1 MLLNDIA
8 IFEIFKEGPGKIYI
22 KTSGEGKAAIR
33 LQNKKKYL
41 NLALLSNSLSLP
53 TKTTCYVFGFFHR
66 GKICKKPISK
76 NIAVLFF
83 KSHSSAPATLDRE
96 RCRFSCR
103 YRMLKKIS
111 IEIS

>member
-22 KTSGEGKAAIR
+22 KTAGEGKAAIR
-33 LQNKKKYL
+33 LQKKKSL
-41 NLALLSNSLSLP
+41 HLALLSNLLSLP
-53 TKTTCYVFGFFHR
+53 TKTTSYVFGFFHR
-66 GKICKKPISK
+66 GKFCKKPINK
-76 NIAVLFF
+76 NIAVLFY